1 MCESFEEACLR
12 NLISKRKE
20 ALRAR
25 KQETRLEIEARVLW
39 VLAMNGLYVG
49 YMSFDAVTGNV
60 SHFCGAFGLHPQDGK
75 VVESF

>member
-1 MCESFEEACLR
+1 MRVLR
-12 NLISKRKE
+12 NLNSKRKE

-49 YMSFDAVTGNV
+49 YMSLDVVTGNV
-60 SHFCGAFGLHPQDGK
+60 SHFCGAFGLHPQGNGK